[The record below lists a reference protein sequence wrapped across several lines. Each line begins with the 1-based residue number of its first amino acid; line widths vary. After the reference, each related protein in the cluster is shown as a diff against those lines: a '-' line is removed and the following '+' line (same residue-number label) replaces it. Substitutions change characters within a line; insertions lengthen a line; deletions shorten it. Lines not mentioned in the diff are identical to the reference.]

1 MNLLKFQTFSS
12 ENKQGFLVTLSAL
25 VFFSNK
31 HVFVTFFLRP
41 SFFWHPDN
49 TDTMASLLAVRIT
62 RVPLYKSALRDIQK
76 TAARETSR

>member
-25 VFFSNK
+25 VFLSIK

-41 SFFWHPDN
+41 SFF
-49 TDTMASLLAVRIT
+49 
-62 RVPLYKSALRDIQK
+62 
-76 TAARETSR
+76 